1 MEETDAQIVSWSTI
15 GDASAFVELIW
26 RHGVAIH
33 RYLSRRAGRAEA
45 DDLLSEVWVQAFR
58 ARATY
63 DHAWPDAR
71 PWLYGIAHN
80 VLRAHWRATAR
91 RAPRIPTAVSDPWPK
106 LDEQLDAEARRP
118 ELKRALESLT
128 DDEREVLLL
137 VAWEQLSQAEIAFVL
152 GVPPGTVR
160 SRLHR
165 ARTAMR
171 AELGAEGLAAEDKL
185 LKEN

>member
-15 GDASAFVELIW
+15 GDSSAFAELTW
-26 RHGVAIH
+26 RHNVAIH
-33 RYLSRRAGRAEA
+33 QYLSRRAGRAQA
-45 DDLLSEVWVQAFR
+45 DDLLGEVWVQAFR
-58 ARATY
+58 ARSSY

-71 PWLYGIAHN
+71 PWLYGIARN
-80 VLRAHWRATAR
+80 VLRAHWRAMAR
-91 RAPRIPTAVSDPWPK
+91 PAPRIPTAVSDPWPK

-137 VAWEQLSQAEIAFVL
+137 LAWEQLSQAEIAFVL

-171 AELGAEGLAAEDKL
+171 GQLSAEGLLAEDNL

>member
-15 GDASAFVELIW
+15 GDASAFVELTW

-33 RYLSRRAGRAEA
+33 RYLSRRAGGAEA
-45 DDLLSEVWVQAFR
+45 DDLLGEVWVQAFR

-71 PWLYGIAHN
+71 PWLYGIARN

-128 DDEREVLLL
+128 DVEREVLLL
-137 VAWEQLSQAEIAFVL
+137 AAGVLMGVGDSAAALAESCGCGARDR
-152 GVPPGTVR
+152 R
-160 SRLHR
+160 SRATRRGAARLLPP
-165 ARTAMR
+165 ARTS
-171 AELGAEGLAAEDKL
+171 AAL
-185 LKEN
+185 